1 MFEEPKYKW
10 YFKIK
15 PSAFSK
21 AIQYKIELYRNS
33 MRAICNQIHTS
44 IDNEIVD
51 NIHEL
56 ELKYDEI
63 KDVYE
68 YIYQNKDYIRIDTS
82 YHITKNSFFLIP
94 ANNSLYDVQDFKSKL
109 LYLIDD
115 CITRKENAEK
125 LEIELQEKRAEKLML
140 EKQQQQ
146 EFYNN
151 TYNFH
156 IKEDTPKYV
165 FESSENYISLLY
177 LNSNN
182 DINFLTIDGFKQ
194 KEVNGILSYNDIH
207 YYEKA
212 GTIHY
217 VSDIN
222 IDYQGKS
229 SFGGSFKSG
238 KVSIGAAM
246 LGGLL
251 FGPMGMAIGTMA
263 SYKPSEYKPP
273 KYTPEKLKVNSEPI
287 RIDERSIILNYY
299 SKEYKQFKDIELP
312 ADIFNFFQTYLPQK
326 KYDVVIELEKSQAKQ
341 LQQPLDNVRIQ
352 QDSSDIESIKQR
364 LKNLKELY
372 IDELISEEEYLNRK
386 KEILSEI

>member
-1 MFEEPKYKW
+1 MFEEPKYKC

-15 PSAFSK
+15 PSTFSK
-21 AIQYKIELYRNS
+21 AIQYKIELYRDS
-33 MRAICNQIHTS
+33 LRAICNQIHTS
-44 IDNEIVD
+44 IDNEEI
-51 NIHEL
+51 NTIREL
-56 ELKYDEI
+56 DLKYDDI

-82 YHITKNSFFLIP
+82 YHIAKNTFFLIP
-94 ANNSLYDVQDFKSKL
+94 ANNSIYDVQDFKSKL
-109 LYLIDD
+109 LNLIDD
-115 CITRKENAEK
+115 YVTRKENVEK
-125 LEIELQEKRAEKLML
+125 LKIELQEKREEKLML
-140 EKQQQQ
+140 EKQQQR

-177 LNSNN
+177 LNSDK
-182 DINFLTIDGFKQ
+182 DINFLTIDGFSQ

-238 KVSIGAAM
+238 NASIGAAM

-273 KYTPEKLKVNSEPI
+273 EYAPEKLKVNSEPI
-287 RIDERSIILNYY
+287 RIDERSVILNYY

-312 ADIFNFFQTYLPQK
+312 SDIFNFFQTYLPQK
-326 KYDVVIELEKSQAKQ
+326 KYDVVIELEKSNARQSELANKN
-341 LQQPLDNVRIQ
+341 LLDTKE
-352 QDSSDIESIKQR
+352 SDIFSIKQR

-372 IDELISEEEYLNRK
+372 SDELISEDEYLNRK